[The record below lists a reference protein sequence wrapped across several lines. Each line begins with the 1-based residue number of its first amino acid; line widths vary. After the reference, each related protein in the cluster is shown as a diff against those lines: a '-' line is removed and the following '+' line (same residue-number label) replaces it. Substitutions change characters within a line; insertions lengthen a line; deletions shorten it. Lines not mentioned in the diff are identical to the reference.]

1 MNGKSDYTNG
11 ESADLRDG
19 QAADYV
25 LGLLDQ
31 DTREDVAE
39 ALKHDAELRQR
50 VAFWQNRLQDL
61 ADRVEP
67 IKPSTETFAVIE
79 AAIAGNPPPGSI
91 TIRADDGEWEELFA
105 GVFKKALLVDK
116 AEGAESYLLRIDPGA
131 VCPAHS
137 HTKTEEC
144 LVLEGEMIIGTA
156 RFAAGD
162 YHAAPPKIPHLPITS
177 ETGTVLYVRSEL
189 HG

>member
-1 MNGKSDYTNG
+1 MINKTDDTNG
-11 ESADLRDG
+11 EFADPRDG
-19 QAADYV
+19 RAADYV
-25 LGLLDQ
+25 LGLLDKNA
-31 DTREDVAE
+31 REAFAE
-39 ALKHDAELRQR
+39 ALEHDDELRQI
-50 VAFWQNRLQDL
+50 VAFWQNQLQDL

-67 IKPSTETFAVIE
+67 IEPSPETFAAIE
-79 AAIAGNPPPGSI
+79 AAITGDPPPGSI
-91 TIRADDGEWEELFA
+91 TIRADDGEWEELFK

-116 AEGAESYLLRIDPGA
+116 DEGAESYLLRIDPGA

-177 ETGTVLYVRSEL
+177 ETGTILYVRSEF

>member
-1 MNGKSDYTNG
+1 MNSKTDNANG
-11 ESADLRDG
+11 EFAGRKDERAS
-19 QAADYV
+19 DYV
-25 LGLLDQ
+25 LGLLDRNSR
-31 DTREDVAE
+31 TAVE
-39 ALKHDAELRQR
+39 AALEHDAELRQR
-50 VAFWQNRLQDL
+50 VAFWQDHLQNL
-61 ADRVEP
+61 ADRIEPVEP
-67 IKPSTETFAVIE
+67 SKQTFVAIE
-79 AAIAGNPPPGSI
+79 AAIAGDPPPGSI
-91 TIRADDGEWEELFA
+91 TIRADDGEWEELFD

-116 AEGAESYLLRIDPGA
+116 DESAESYLLRIDPGA

-189 HG
+189 HD